1 MSQCRHI
8 LTFAGRKTVILLD
21 LENKADALKIAR
33 MLVAETGQSIIVRD
47 EELNEIETVLAPL
60 KS

>member
-1 MSQCRHI
+1 MSQWRHI
-8 LTFAGRKTVILLD
+8 LTFPGRKTVILLD
-21 LENKADALKIAR
+21 LESEADALKIAR

-47 EELNEIETVLAPL
+47 EELSEIETILAPL